1 MATHLE
7 IGKAGEKLA
16 EDYLVE
22 RGYTIIGRNWRC
34 GGKEEIDL
42 IATKDEK
49 LHFIEVKYRS
59 STFGGHPEA
68 AVTKQKIKVLMR
80 GIEQFLYRHKE
91 YDDFRLDVLSIT
103 QPPGKKADYFFIED
117 VTL

>member
-16 EDYLVE
+16 EEYLIKN
-22 RGYTIIGRNWRC
+22 GFTIIGRNWRC
-34 GGKEEIDL
+34 GGHEEIDL
-42 IATKDEK
+42 IATKADK
-49 LHFIEVKYRS
+49 LHFVEVKYRS
-59 STFGGHPEA
+59 SAYVGHPEA
-68 AVTKQKIKVLMR
+68 AVTKQKIKILLR
-80 GIEQFLYRHKE
+80 GIEQFLYRHKQ

-103 QPPGKKADYFFIED
+103 QLLGREANYFFIED

>member
-16 EDYLVE
+16 EEYLVKN
-22 RGYTIIGRNWRC
+22 GFAVIHRNWRC
-34 GGKEEIDL
+34 GGHEEIDL
-42 IATKDEK
+42 IATKDGK
-49 LHFIEVKYRS
+49 LHFVEVKYRT
-59 STFGGHPEA
+59 STFGGPPEA
-68 AVTKQKIKVLMR
+68 AVTKQKIRVLMR
-80 GIEQFLYRHKE
+80 GIEQFLYRYKE

-103 QPPGKKADYFFIED
+103 QLPGKEAAYFFIED